1 MEVSPSAP
9 KLYRTGRR
17 AVTFAVLAVLLTGI
31 AIAQTG
37 SKPSAKKS
45 RGPRAIG
52 LLELAPNGKG
62 HLVPIT
68 ILIDGQ
74 YYDAAAYKA
83 NPVPMALESGTV
95 YEAISTGVSQGLF
108 TVAGA
113 VQANQ
118 AWLGEGTWQAAGS
131 APAPKKVDAPKHPSD
146 EDIGGPPVLRRSG
159 TTPAKAPE
167 PPPAETKPAETK
179 PDESKPTAA
188 EPEKKAE
195 ATPAPAPAEAAPLED
210 PDRPTLHRGKPEDT
224 EKKPSAPEPVAQ
236 KPVVAKPVAP
246 ASLKPIAPPG
256 IKVVPAIS
264 DANVQESRSF
274 AFQMKPEEEE
284 QFRKQMLAMAAEEV
298 NARVKSLEPSA
309 GEASSPRRAGTSK
322 ASVTPPAP
330 AFENVQMRVFDLTSS
345 NEPVLVLSATAHPKL
360 PKGKADIPYFVTLI
374 ARNNI
379 YAELKKVEANITD
392 SQHVDVVPQLE
403 LIDAIDA
410 DGDGHGELLFRRS
423 SDTGSAYAIYRVIGT
438 QLYPLFEGKIS

>member
-1 MEVSPSAP
+1 
-9 KLYRTGRR
+9 LL
-17 AVTFAVLAVLLTGI
+17 LAGI
-31 AIAQTG
+31 AIAQSG
-37 SKPSAKKS
+37 SKASTKKT

-74 YYDAAAYKA
+74 YYDARAYKA
-83 NPVPMALESGTV
+83 DPVPMALESGTV

-118 AWLGEGTWQAAGS
+118 AWIGEGTWQAAGS
-131 APAPKKVDAPKHPSD
+131 APAPKKVGTPTRPADD
-146 EDIGGPPVLRRSG
+146 DIGGPPVLRRSG
-159 TTPAKAPE
+159 TTPAKGPE
-167 PPPAETKPAETK
+167 PPPAETKPAE
-179 PDESKPTAA
+179 SKPAPA

-195 ATPAPAPAEAAPLED
+195 ATPTPPPADTAQPED
-210 PDRPTLHRGKPEDT
+210 PDRPTLHRGKPVET
-224 EKKPSAPEPVAQ
+224 ERKASVPQPVVP

-246 ASLKPIAPPG
+246 EPLKPIVPAG
-256 IKVVPAIS
+256 IKVIPAIS
-264 DANVQESRSF
+264 DANVQEPRSF
-274 AFQMKPEEEE
+274 EFQMKPEEEE
-284 QFRKQMLAMAAEEV
+284 QFRKQMLTMAADEV
-298 NARVKSLEPSA
+298 NARVKTLEPTA
-309 GEASSPRRAGTSK
+309 VEPSSPRTAKSRTGVK
-322 ASVTPPAP
+322 PPAP
-330 AFENVQMRVFDLTSS
+330 SFENVQMRVFDLTSS
-345 NEPVLVLSATAHPKL
+345 NEPVLVLTATAHPNL
-360 PKGKADIPYFVTLI
+360 PKGQTDVPYFVTLI

-379 YAELKKVEANITD
+379 YAELKKVQANITD
-392 SQHVDVVPQLE
+392 SQHLDVVPQLE
-403 LIDAIDA
+403 LIDAVDA